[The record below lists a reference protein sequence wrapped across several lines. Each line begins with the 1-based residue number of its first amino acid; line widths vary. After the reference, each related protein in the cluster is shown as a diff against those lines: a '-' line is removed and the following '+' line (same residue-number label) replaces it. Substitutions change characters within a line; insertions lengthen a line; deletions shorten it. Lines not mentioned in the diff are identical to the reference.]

1 MTDKKPEETNKKK
14 FYTGEAIMFLGA
26 YIILTWSCWM
36 LINKREA
43 RYVKRVNEQVEVY
56 ENALPADYQEYK
68 QTVEHYR
75 DSLMRANGREN
86 VITR

>member
-1 MTDKKPEETNKKK
+1 
-14 FYTGEAIMFLGA
+14 MFLGA
-26 YIILTWSCWM
+26 YIILTWSSWM

-68 QTVEHYR
+68 QAVEHYR
-75 DSLMRANGREN
+75 DSLMHVNGR
-86 VITR
+86 